1 MKTILVAD
9 DEFDIL
15 TVWRLLLE
23 RHGYSVLTASNG
35 AVALEQI
42 RRTRPDIIVSDCMM
56 PVMSGLQLCA
66 ALYADP
72 DLRSIPVILCSAAAD
87 IPVQPNPFIAYAR
100 KPIAFDALLA
110 LLQKMSV

>member
-1 MKTILVAD
+1 MKIILVVD

-23 RHGYSVLTASNG
+23 RHGYAVLTASNG

-42 RRTRPDIIVSDCMM
+42 RMTRPDIIVSDCMM

-72 DLRSIPVILCSAAAD
+72 DLRAIPIILCSAAAD
-87 IPVQPNPFIAYAR
+87 IPVQPNPSIEYAR
-100 KPIAFDALLA
+100 KPIRFDALLA
-110 LLQKMSV
+110 LLTRISA

>member
-1 MKTILVAD
+1 MKTILVVD

-23 RHGYSVLTASNG
+23 RHGYAVQTASNG
-35 AVALEQI
+35 AVALELI
-42 RRTRPDIIVSDCMM
+42 HSSRPGIVVSDCMM

-72 DLRSIPVILCSAAAD
+72 QLRDIPIILCSAASD
-87 IPVQPNPFIAYAR
+87 IPAQPNPYIAYAR
-100 KPIAFDALLA
+100 KPLSFDQLLA
-110 LLQKMSV
+110 LLVRMGG

>member
-23 RHGYSVLTASNG
+23 RHGYTVLTASNG

-72 DLRSIPVILCSAAAD
+72 ELRTIPVILCSAAAD

>member
-1 MKTILVAD
+1 MKTILVVD

-23 RHGYSVLTASNG
+23 RHGYTVMTASNG
-35 AVALEQI
+35 AAALEQI
-42 RRTRPDIIVSDCMM
+42 RRARPDIIVSDCMM

-72 DLRSIPVILCSAAAD
+72 ALRDIPIILCSAASD
-87 IPVQPNPFIAYAR
+87 IPVQPNPTIAYAR
-100 KPIAFDALLA
+100 KPLSFDALLA
-110 LLQKMSV
+110 MLERMAA

>member
-1 MKTILVAD
+1 
-9 DEFDIL
+9 
-15 TVWRLLLE
+15 
-23 RHGYSVLTASNG
+23 
-35 AVALEQI
+35 
-42 RRTRPDIIVSDCMM
+42 MM

-72 DLRSIPVILCSAAAD
+72 ELRTIPVILCSAAAD

>member
-1 MKTILVAD
+1 MKTILVVD

-23 RHGYSVLTASNG
+23 RHGYTVLTASNG
-35 AVALEQI
+35 AAALEQI
-42 RRTRPDIIVSDCMM
+42 RRTRPDVIVSDCMM

-72 DLRSIPVILCSAAAD
+72 DLCTIPVILCSAAAD
-87 IPVQPNPFIAYAR
+87 IPVQPNPSIQYAR
-100 KPIAFDALLA
+100 KPISFDALLTM
-110 LLQKMSV
+110 LKRVSG